1 MTVPQVML
9 VSPNCPSLEE
19 EEEGHLKIVNIQFNS
34 LDVIANQETIIE
46 LIGFHRRVFPE
57 RGDRLQ
63 QLPSSSQV
71 NLEGPDSGPTSSQF
85 EVILIKA
92 IKLGLLFYYCS
103 L

>member
-1 MTVPQVML
+1 ML

-57 RGDRLQ
+57 RGGRLQ